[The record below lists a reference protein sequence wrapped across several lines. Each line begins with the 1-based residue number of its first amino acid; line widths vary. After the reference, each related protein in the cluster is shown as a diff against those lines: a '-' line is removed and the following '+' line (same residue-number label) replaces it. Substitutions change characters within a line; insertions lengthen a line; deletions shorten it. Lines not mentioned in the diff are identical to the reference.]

1 MKQDDEYVDPLQR
14 FINDHK
20 DVSEQLDILEKVM
33 GFLISEE
40 AWSQIKP
47 VEEFFKQ
54 HLVEHFKFE
63 EKAIF
68 APLLARAAKPD
79 VIELILELQR
89 EHGCILNELNE
100 FKKIVEKGDFP
111 LDEDSHKKLNVIGRD
126 IISSLLAHA
135 SKEDDL
141 LLPILKENIHI
152 FAKHDVV

>member
-1 MKQDDEYVDPLQR
+1 MNQEDEYVDPLKR
-14 FINDHK
+14 FIRDHE
-20 DVSEQLDILEKVM
+20 DVSEQLHILEKVM
-33 GFLISEE
+33 GFLINEE

-68 APLLARAAKPD
+68 APLLAHTTKPD
-79 VIELILELQR
+79 VIKLILELQK

-111 LDEDSHKKLNVIGRD
+111 LDEDTLKKLNVIGRD

-141 LLPILKENIHI
+141 LLPMLKENIHI
-152 FAKHDVV
+152 FAKHNVV